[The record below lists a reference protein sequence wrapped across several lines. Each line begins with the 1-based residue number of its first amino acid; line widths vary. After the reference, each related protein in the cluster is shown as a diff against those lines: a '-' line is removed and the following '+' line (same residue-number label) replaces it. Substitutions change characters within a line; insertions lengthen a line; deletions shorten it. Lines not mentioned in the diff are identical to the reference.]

1 MLIKDV
7 PRWCGPTKTRCGR
20 TLAGILAILVSG
32 CAPSVS
38 SENEAQAI
46 CRAWWRTLPSY
57 SGSCDMQT
65 FEEGALNAE
74 TLYAVCSDYIPTPVQ
89 NLRK

>member
-1 MLIKDV
+1 
-7 PRWCGPTKTRCGR
+7 
-20 TLAGILAILVSG
+20 
-32 CAPSVS
+32 
-38 SENEAQAI
+38 
-46 CRAWWRTLPSY
+46 
-57 SGSCDMQT
+57 MQT